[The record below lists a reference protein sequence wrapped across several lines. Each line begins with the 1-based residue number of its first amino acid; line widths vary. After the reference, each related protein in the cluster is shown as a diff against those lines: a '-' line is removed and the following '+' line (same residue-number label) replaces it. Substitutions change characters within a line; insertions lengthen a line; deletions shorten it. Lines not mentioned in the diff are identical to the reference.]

1 MDLEYTLAE
10 AGAVVA
16 GLRRTLEDAMARANV
31 GDFAVAVLDFS
42 LGSETVA
49 HRLVR
54 RGIPFVLCTGQSGRD
69 PSLTEW
75 ACPIVEKPASPD
87 ALVPALTSVLSSR
100 SSRTEARR

>member
-16 GLRRTLEDAMARANV
+16 GLCRTLEDAVARANV

-42 LGSETVA
+42 LGSEAASPIA

-54 RGIPFVLCTGQSGRD
+54 RASHSFFAQGSRGRD

-75 ACPIVEKPASPD
+75 ACPIVEKPASPH
-87 ALVPALTSVLSSR
+87 ALVSALTSVR
-100 SSRTEARR
+100 SSSILKN

>member
-42 LGSETVA
+42 LGSET
-49 HRLVR
+49 
-54 RGIPFVLCTGQSGRD
+54 
-69 PSLTEW
+69 
-75 ACPIVEKPASPD
+75 ASP
-87 ALVPALTSVLSSR
+87 
-100 SSRTEARR
+100 SRTGWSAGASHSFFAQGSRAAIRV